1 MNLYILNNLE
11 NIKAEVDQ
19 KKKIYTN
26 FVFKYTSLHFALTE
40 KNIAKQISIIRPSSS
55 YDYHIQRRQ
64 ETFIKRYRE
73 QFNVPRSL
81 VTWSTA
87 NRVMRI
93 SF

>member
-19 KKKIYTN
+19 KKKNLYK
-26 FVFKYTSLHFALTE
+26 FKYTSLHFALTE